1 MAGMPNV
8 SPVIRTANV
17 SRFPD
22 PFAPKPHDWW
32 KNATNALLATALF
45 RCWHILMFY
54 AAWATVVSVINH
66 HHHAFT
72 IQPTLLTVIGTVLGF
87 VISYRTTSSF
97 ERYNEGR
104 RYWSQ
109 ILLGS
114 RTFARIVW
122 FNVPDVYPTG
132 PTDKEENKARVL
144 IEKKT
149 AINLLEAF
157 AVAVKHY
164 LRGEDGIYYRD
175 LYHLVKFLPAYA
187 LPNSLPSVEET
198 SGDTLQRTSNANS
211 NSANGAYTSSPPH
224 SPALARFASPI
235 AGITK
240 RVPPALP
247 LPVTAPQEK
256 THFVPARRGTIP
268 PSPRA
273 AGMPRRPA
281 STSDQTIGKD
291 DDDDDDDDFLLPAR
305 MPPKYHLF
313 DLFPFSLFIHCMSRD
328 SKHVKGKKAA
338 RKRARMANSSE
349 NLPLEISLYLGS
361 YIGAL
366 QERKVLDAPTSNA
379 ILAALNQLVDA
390 LTGLE
395 RILTTPIPFSYSV
408 HLWVVTT
415 IYCLALPLQIWAT
428 LKWLTIPATVILA
441 FIFFGFLVA
450 GEEIE
455 NPFGYDKND
464 LNMDHFTNNIIRNE
478 LRAVTAVPA
487 PNIAIW
493 AFTPLNDL
501 IFASQRENKDHVTP
515 AEWVKQGSS
524 KMVEALA
531 A

>member
-1 MAGMPNV
+1 MVESDAD
-8 SPVIRTANV
+8 SQRTATA

-22 PFAPKPHDWW
+22 PFAPKPQDWW
-32 KNATNALLATALF
+32 KNAINALLATALF
-45 RCWHILMFY
+45 RCWHILLFY

-66 HHHAFT
+66 RHHAFT
-72 IQPTLLTVIGTVLGF
+72 MQSTLLTVIGTVLGF

-122 FNVPDVYPTG
+122 FNVPGERRPHKDTSK
-132 PTDKEENKARVL
+132 KEENKARVL

-164 LRGEDGIYYRD
+164 LRGEDGIYYDD
-175 LYHLVKFLPAYA
+175 LYHLVKFLPTYA
-187 LPNSLPSVEET
+187 LPNSIPSAEET
-198 SGDTLQRTSNANS
+198 SGDAPQRSDTANS
-211 NSANGAYTSSPPH
+211 NSSNDAYTSTPPSSPK
-224 SPALARFASPI
+224 LTRFASPI

-240 RVPPALP
+240 RTPTPL

-256 THFVPARRGTIP
+256 THFAPARRGTVP

-273 AGMPRRPA
+273 AGMPRRA
-281 STSDQTIGKD
+281 GTGTSNQTIGE
-291 DDDDDDDDFLLPAR
+291 DDDDDFLLPAR

-313 DLFPFSLFIHCMSRD
+313 DLFPFSLFIHCMSR
-328 SKHVKGKKAA
+328 KNLRVKGKKAA
-338 RKRARMANSSE
+338 RMRARIANSSE
-349 NLPLEISLYLGS
+349 NVPLEISLYLGS

-366 QERKVLDAPTSNA
+366 QERKVLENPTSSA
-379 ILAALNQLVDA
+379 MLAALDQLVDA

-415 IYCLALPLQIWAT
+415 IYCLALPLQIWDAMG
-428 LKWLTIPATVILA
+428 WLTIPATVILA
-441 FIFFGFLVA
+441 FIFYGFLVA

-455 NPFGYDKND
+455 SKPHPNSYDKND

-487 PNIAIW
+487 PKIAIW
-493 AFTPLNDL
+493 AFSSRNNL

-515 AEWVKQGSS
+515 AEWVTQGSS

-531 A
+531 V